1 MDVVRS
7 IASGTSDASSQ
18 GEPPTLTRGDL
29 EHGADV
35 WSREEHTVGREANDA
50 DDAVI
55 AVQEHRVDGEPHPER
70 VNRTSVFQKE
80 SLVRFES

>member
-1 MDVVRS
+1 MGAVRS

-18 GEPPTLTRGDL
+18 GEPSTLSRGDL

-35 WSREEHTVGREANDA
+35 CSREEHTVGREANDA
-50 DDAVI
+50 DDAII

-70 VNRTSVFQKE
+70 VNRTGVFQQE
-80 SLVRFES
+80 SLVRVES

>member
-1 MDVVRS
+1 MGVARS
-7 IASGTSDASSQ
+7 IASGTYDASSR
-18 GEPPTLTRGDL
+18 GEPPALPVGDL

-50 DDAVI
+50 DDAII
-55 AVQEHRVDGEPHPER
+55 AVQEHRIDGEPHPER
-70 VNRTSVFQKE
+70 MNRTRVFQQH

>member
-1 MDVVRS
+1 MGVAWS
-7 IASGTSDASSQ
+7 IASGTPDASSR
-18 GEPPTLTRGDL
+18 GELPALSRGDL

-55 AVQEHRVDGEPHPER
+55 AVQEHCVDGEPHPER
-70 VNRTSVFQKE
+70 VYRTSVFQEE
-80 SLVRFES
+80 SLVRVES